1 VPADRIDSALE
12 IIDRNTTAQV
22 RLIEDILDVS
32 RIVSGKLRLQYLPV
46 DLRRVV
52 ASAADMVRPVAAS
65 RNQDLVVDAGDQPVL
80 VIGDNQR
87 LQQVVTNLLSNGVKF
102 TPAGGTVSVSVTV
115 ADREASIEVRDTGVG
130 IDSAFLPHV
139 FERFSQADSTTSRL
153 HGGLGLGLAIVSHLV
168 ELHGGRVQADSPG
181 LGQGSA
187 FTVTLPLAAAAS
199 ESPSAPAD
207 DHSVDLHGLSVLVV
221 DDDAD
226 AREPLEMLLT
236 SCGARV
242 RAAASTSEALDAY
255 AREVPHILIA
265 DLGMPGEDGFTL
277 LGRLT
282 ALDPSSPVYAI
293 ALSGYAGEEDRARAL
308 RAGFREH
315 LAKPLDVGRLMA
327 TLSRA
332 AESRRR

>member
-1 VPADRIDSALE
+1 
-12 IIDRNTTAQV
+12 
-22 RLIEDILDVS
+22 
-32 RIVSGKLRLQYLPV
+32 
-46 DLRRVV
+46 
-52 ASAADMVRPVAAS
+52 MVRPVAAS

-102 TPAGGTVSVSVTV
+102 TPAGGSVSVSVTV
-115 ADREASIEVRDTGVG
+115 VGQEASIEVRDTGVG
-130 IDSAFLPHV
+130 IDSTFLPRV
-139 FERFSQADSTTSRL
+139 FERFSQADSSTSRV

-168 ELHGGRVQADSPG
+168 ELHGGRVQADSAG

-187 FTVTLPLAAAAS
+187 FTVTLPLAAVAS
-199 ESPSAPAD
+199 ESPSVPSD
-207 DHSVDLHGLSVLVV
+207 DQSVDLHGLKVLVV

-236 SCGARV
+236 SCGASV
-242 RAAASTSEALDAY
+242 RAAASALEAIEAY
-255 AREVPHILIA
+255 TREVPHILIA

-282 ALDPSSPVYAI
+282 ALDPSFPVYAI
-293 ALSGYAGEEDRARAL
+293 ALSGYAGEEDRTRAA

-315 LAKPLDVGRLMA
+315 LAKPLDVGRLMT

-332 AESRRR
+332 AESQRRPN